1 MSEAVE
7 NEAEDKDIIIRIP
20 DFIHMMIRVPGGDLV
35 FYTKIPDD
43 LRVWV
48 EREYPLEE
56 VFPWPK
62 RSVN

>member
-35 FYTKIPDD
+35 FYMEIPDD
-43 LRVWV
+43 LRCWV
-48 EREYPLEE
+48 DRKFPLQE
-56 VFPWPK
+56 VVQWPK